1 MAMTKNALVLAGGGV
16 AGIAW
21 ETGLLLGIQDENPAL
36 VEQFLDQDTTL
47 IGTSAGA
54 AVGAQIASG
63 TPLLELFERQL
74 SEATAELNPGFHLQA
89 LVAKMTEAITE
100 SSSPEEARRRIGVI
114 ARSSVTTPRAARR
127 VVIEARLPSME
138 WPAQPL
144 LITAVDIDSG
154 ELQVFRRGSSASVV
168 DAVEASCAV
177 PGVWP
182 TVEIDGHSYMDGG
195 MRTIGNADLAQGANR
210 VLIVVPSS
218 GTSALG
224 APITPEELEALG
236 DAKIQVI
243 YSDGDSL
250 AAIGLD
256 PLDPD
261 TRKPAA
267 LAGREQGR
275 RCSDELAEFWNTL

>member
-1 MAMTKNALVLAGGGV
+1 MTMTKNAVVLAGGGV

-21 ETGLLLGIQDENPAL
+21 ETGLLLGIQEENPAL
-36 VEQFLDQDTTL
+36 VEQFLDRDTTL

-54 AVGAQIASG
+54 AVAAQIAAGS
-63 TPLLELFERQL
+63 PLQELFERQL
-74 SEATAELNPGFHLQA
+74 SDVTSELNPSFDLQS
-89 LVAKMTEAITE
+89 LVERMTAAMTE
-100 SSSPEEARRRIGVI
+100 SSSPVEVRKKLGAI
-114 ARSSVTTPRAARR
+114 ARSSTTPSPAARR
-127 VVIEARLPSME
+127 AVIEARLASKE
-138 WPAQPL
+138 WPTQPL

-154 ELQVFRRGSSASVV
+154 ELQVFRRGSRASVV

-195 MRTIGNADLAQGANR
+195 MRTIGNADLAQGADR

-218 GTSALG
+218 GLSALG
-224 APITPEELEALG
+224 PAVTPGELEALG

-243 YSDGDSL
+243 YSDDDSL
-250 AAIGLD
+250 AAIGLN

-275 RCSDELAEFWNTL
+275 RCSDQLAEFWNTL